1 MAAADL
7 AASPAL
13 LPATSTWTSGS
24 ICDAAVTA
32 LATLLRTVLPSCAAT
47 TRTAMSDH
55 SRFVTQ
61 LVYKLGHGLHLD
73 AALALGRLLDL
84 QHLEPGR
91 DVDAQRVGGQDLDR
105 LLLGL
110 HDVGQRGVARLVEA
124 QVGGDHRRQLDLDV
138 LQDAVDLAL
147 DLGRA
152 IGDVQLVGEGAL
164 RPAEKGGQHL
174 AGLVGVVVDRLLA
187 DDHEARLL
195 LVDHG
200 LQELGDGERL
210 ELGVGLDEDAAVG
223 AHGERGADR
232 LLALQRAGGKG
243 DDLGRGPLLFHTER
257 LFHGDLVEGVHRH
270 LDVGRLDAGVVGLY
284 ANLDVV
290 VDDPLDRDQ

>member
-32 LATLLRTVLPSCAAT
+32 FATLLRTVLPSCAAT

-55 SRFVTQ
+55 SRFVAQ

-91 DVDAQRVGGQDLDR
+91 DVDAQRIGGQDLDR

-110 HDVGQRGVARLVEA
+110 HDVGQRGVRSEERR
-124 QVGGDHRRQLDLDV
+124 VGKECRS
-138 LQDAVDLAL
+138 
-147 DLGRA
+147 
-152 IGDVQLVGEGAL
+152 
-164 RPAEKGGQHL
+164 
-174 AGLVGVVVDRLLA
+174 
-187 DDHEARLL
+187 
-195 LVDHG
+195 
-200 LQELGDGERL
+200 
-210 ELGVGLDEDAAVG
+210 
-223 AHGERGADR
+223 
-232 LLALQRAGGKG
+232 
-243 DDLGRGPLLFHTER
+243 
-257 LFHGDLVEGVHRH
+257 
-270 LDVGRLDAGVVGLY
+270 
-284 ANLDVV
+284 
-290 VDDPLDRDQ
+290 